1 MPFINGNIVAKK
13 VPSGIGFCRSHPTK
27 TATSTTRIG
36 RTRVHINLSTDPSVL
51 NISVCVCVFLL
62 SMNFRI
68 SSCLGADLGYQHAN
82 DGERIR
88 KKKKRLAQSS
98 DLW

>member
-13 VPSGIGFCRSHPTK
+13 VPSGIGFVAAATK

-36 RTRVHINLSTDPSVL
+36 RTRVHINLSTDRAFCTFL
-51 NISVCVCVFLL
+51 CVCVC
-62 SMNFRI
+62 SCCRFRI